1 MKLERELNVIEKLM
15 DIYSKGKRSEAL
27 GDQARR
33 AIYSAV
39 NDMTSQLMRN
49 YSDWFSTYSPYPT
62 LKESEEVMA
71 GTHDELVNIIR
82 LLKEGLEVIASDDSS
97 EGEVAVEIL
106 QSMEDICKRSNLK
119 DIQNL
124 PKLLNT

>member
-15 DIYSKGKRSEAL
+15 DIYSKGKESGAL
-27 GDQARR
+27 GEQARR

-62 LKESEEVMA
+62 LKESEEVK
-71 GTHDELVNIIR
+71 E
-82 LLKEGLEVIASDDSS
+82 LKETIEGLMEEIS
-97 EGEVAVEIL
+97 VAENE
-106 QSMEDICKRSNLK
+106 MEHHGHRL
-119 DIQNL
+119 
-124 PKLLNT
+124 

>member
-1 MKLERELNVIEKLM
+1 MKLERELNVIEKLI

-49 YSDWFSTYSPYPT
+49 YSDWFSTYSPYPP
-62 LKESEEVMA
+62 LKESEKVKE
-71 GTHDELVNIIR
+71 
-82 LLKEGLEVIASDDSS
+82 LKETIEGLMEEIS
-97 EGEVAVEIL
+97 VAENE
-106 QSMEDICKRSNLK
+106 MEHHGHRL
-119 DIQNL
+119 
-124 PKLLNT
+124 